1 VAELLRATADA
12 WNAGIERWTYVA
24 GTALARECGVD
35 GYYVR
40 IAPPDVGDEQP
51 ASGGRIPIKN
61 RPIGEHEAPYTD
73 IVSVDALAL
82 VRFGLR
88 DPHDPRIVNT
98 VKVIDAK
105 LRVRT
110 ETGPAWYRYN
120 QDGYGEKADG
130 SPFDVVG
137 VGRPWPLL
145 AGERAHYELAA
156 GHPEVALQ
164 LLGVM
169 RAQAS
174 DGGMLPEQVW
184 DGPDLKAL
192 ELFNGRASGGAMPLV
207 WAHAEYAKLVRSLHD
222 GRVFDMPQQT
232 YERYVRTRRVSE
244 VTVWAAHNR
253 SHFLC
258 EGCTLRIQT
267 PVAATVVWTLDGAT
281 DQRAVATRET
291 PLPGVWLVD
300 IGTAAL
306 PAGTVLRFTIR
317 TADGGQDGGYAITV
331 VARPSY

>member
-1 VAELLRATADA
+1 VT
-12 WNAGIERWTYVA
+12 NTPI
-24 GTALARECGVD
+24 AREVGVD

-51 ASGGRIPIKN
+51 ASGGRVSIKN
-61 RPIGEHEAPYTD
+61 RPAGEHEAPYED

-110 ETGPAWYRYN
+110 ATGPAWYRYN
-120 QDGYGEKADG
+120 RDGYGEKADG

-156 GHPEVALQ
+156 GHPEIALQ

-184 DGPDLKAL
+184 DGADIAEL
-192 ELFNGRASGGAMPLV
+192 ELFNGRATGGAMPLV

-222 GRVFDMPQQT
+222 GRVFDMPQQP
-232 YERYVRTRRVSE
+232 YERYVRTRRVA
-244 VTVWAAHNR
+244 TTMVWALHSR
-253 SHFLC
+253 WRTLC

-267 PVAATVVWTLDGAT
+267 PEQASVLWMMDGAP
-281 DQRAVATRET
+281 DQHETVTRDT
-291 PLPGVWLVD
+291 TLPGVWIADVD
-300 IGTAAL
+300 TAAL
-306 PAGTVLRFTIR
+306 PAGTVIRFAIR
-317 TADGGQDGGYAITV
+317 TADGAVDSGHTITV
-331 VARPSY
+331 VPWTTSSAS